1 MHGLGSP
8 LGTKE
13 AQPGSEVYELL
24 FLFFSRSG
32 GRSRK
37 QRFFQLDL
45 KIKINQI
52 NLNKSSTETEGFV

>member
-32 GRSRK
+32 GRK
-37 QRFFQLDL
+37 QKA
-45 KIKINQI
+45 KI
-52 NLNKSSTETEGFV
+52 LSVRSENKD